1 MCPLRYDNNN
11 MKACAIMYP
20 WKEEVVTRIEKGI
33 LKRFVKRM
41 IEKRLRYYYILF
53 LFTREL
59 EIYGK

>member
-1 MCPLRYDNNN
+1 

-41 IEKRLRYYYILF
+41 IEKRSRYYYILF